1 MNDHLLQYLP
11 EAQADALE
19 RIRAAAHQAHEAV
32 NQFYDGVLPY
42 GYHLDCVAHL
52 AQTYGVEVCQ
62 NSHDVLPIMFGAW
75 FHDAIEDARLSYND
89 VRRLA
94 GQLGLNAPQA
104 LLGAEIV
111 FALTNDKGRTR
122 SERAGEN
129 YYKGIRQTPYAPM
142 VKLADR
148 AANVQYSAQHAN
160 PANRHMMQVYKEE
173 MPHFLS
179 SLRADTDDLRFAL
192 PKGLLALLGGF
203 FDEEIRKTIKSLHS
217 SK

>member
-11 EAQADALE
+11 KAQADALE
-19 RIRAAAHQAHEAV
+19 RIRSAAHQAHEAV
-32 NQFYDGVLPY
+32 NQFYDGALPY
-42 GYHLDCVAHL
+42 SYHLDSVA
-52 AQTYGVEVCQ
+52 AIVQTYGGAVCRDGQ
-62 NSHDVLPIMFGAW
+62 DVLPIMFGAW

-122 SERAGEN
+122 SERASEN

-148 AANVQYSAQHAN
+148 VANVQYSAQHAN
-160 PANRHMMQVYKEE
+160 PANRHMMQVYKKE